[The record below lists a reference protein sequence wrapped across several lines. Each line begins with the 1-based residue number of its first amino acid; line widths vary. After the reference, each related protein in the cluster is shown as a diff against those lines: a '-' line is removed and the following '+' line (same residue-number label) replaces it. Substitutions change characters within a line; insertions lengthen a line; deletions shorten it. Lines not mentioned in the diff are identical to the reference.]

1 MNEKALHTLEYDK
14 IIEKLVGYAVSPMA
28 KERAAALRPSAAMSD
43 IIIWQE
49 ETTEATTMVLKKGT
63 PSFGGFREIRPQ
75 LKRASMA
82 GILSIAELMSV
93 GEFAYVC
100 RKVKKLCQKRKQG

>member
-14 IIEKLVGYAVSPMA
+14 IIEKLVGYAVSRWQRNVPQ
-28 KERAAALRPSAAMSD
+28 ALRPSAAMSD

-63 PSFGGFREIRPQ
+63 PSFGGFRETVR
-75 LKRASMA
+75 S
-82 GILSIAELMSV
+82 
-93 GEFAYVC
+93 
-100 RKVKKLCQKRKQG
+100 

>member
-43 IIIWQE
+43 IIIWRE
-49 ETTEATTMVLKKGT
+49 ETTEATTVVLKGDT
-63 PSFGGFREIRPQ
+63 FLRRLSGNPSAAKAGLYGRDSFHRGADVGGGICVCLPQ
-75 LKRASMA
+75 
-82 GILSIAELMSV
+82 
-93 GEFAYVC
+93 GE
-100 RKVKKLCQKRKQG
+100 KLCQKRKQG

>member
-43 IIIWQE
+43 III
-49 ETTEATTMVLKKGT
+49 TEKGDT
-63 PSFGGFREIRPQ
+63 FLRRLSGNPSAAKAGLYGRDSFHRGADVGGGICVCLPQ
-75 LKRASMA
+75 
-82 GILSIAELMSV
+82 
-93 GEFAYVC
+93 GE
-100 RKVKKLCQKRKQG
+100 KLCQKRKQG

>member
-14 IIEKLVGYAVSPMA
+14 IIQKLVGYAVSPMA
-28 KERAAALRPSAAMSD
+28 KERAAELQPSSAISD
-43 IIIWQE
+43 IAIWQQ
-49 ETTEATTMVLKKGT
+49 ETTEATAMVLKKGS

-82 GILSIAELMSV
+82 GILSVAELMAI

-100 RKVKKLCQKRKQG
+100 RKVKNYARK

>member
-49 ETTEATTMVLKKGT
+49 ETTAAS
-63 PSFGGFREIRPQ
+63 PSGCSTGPICR
-75 LKRASMA
+75 
-82 GILSIAELMSV
+82 LS
-93 GEFAYVC
+93 C
-100 RKVKKLCQKRKQG
+100 

>member
-43 IIIWQE
+43 
-49 ETTEATTMVLKKGT
+49 K
-63 PSFGGFREIRPQ
+63 
-75 LKRASMA
+75 
-82 GILSIAELMSV
+82 SV
-93 GEFAYVC
+93 M
-100 RKVKKLCQKRKQG
+100 